1 MQRAGVAY
9 RRLLDYQKERGYA
22 NDTQL
27 GVGKDG
33 NQRTLYSLRHTA
45 YGIRHTAYGIRH
57 TAIIYRLLFG
67 GDINLLSLARNARK
81 SVTMIERFYASQL
94 EDNLVTNEL
103 HQRRG

>member
-57 TAIIYRLLFG
+57 TAYG
-67 GDINLLSLARNARK
+67 NHLSALVRWGHQLALVGAQCEE
-81 SVTMIERFYASQL
+81 ER
-94 EDNLVTNEL
+94 DDD
-103 HQRRG
+103 

>member
-27 GVGKDG
+27 RVGKDG
-33 NQRTLYSLRHTA
+33 NQRTLFSL
-45 YGIRHTAYGIRH
+45 RH

-94 EDNLVTNEL
+94 EGNLVINEL